1 MIIDIHS
8 LRSEFG
14 EPHSLL
20 TTSDGITLFIREW
33 EPKSAPRETA
43 ILILHGITAYSGPYS
58 MIAEPLASKG
68 FAVYGLDLRG
78 HGLSDGNRGDT
89 PGRERYVKDLCETIA
104 FVKERHSRMV
114 VLGHSLGVLSSV
126 MAMESCID
134 NFDGAILLS
143 GARTTR
149 PGVYPPLG
157 AMQKLKILI
166 SSIFSPSKPVMEYRR
181 DGMVGLDDPLFTFQ
195 YTLRFMRTTILADF
209 DFPLELPF
217 PVLVG
222 IGEEDE
228 LFTVEAARAI
238 FDEIQSEVKEF
249 MVAKGARHAVFPEG
263 SLNPMLDWVDST
275 FK

>member
-1 MIIDIHS
+1 MTIDIHS

-20 TTSDGITLFIREW
+20 TTSDGITLFVREW
-33 EPKSAPRETA
+33 EPKSTPKETA

-58 MIAEPLASKG
+58 MIAEPLASRG
-68 FAVYGLDLRG
+68 FPVYGLDLRG
-78 HGLSDGNRGDT
+78 HGFSDGNRGDT

-104 FVKERHSRMV
+104 FVKEKHSRMI

-143 GARTTR
+143 GARTAR
-149 PGVYPPLG
+149 PGVYPPMG
-157 AMQKLKILI
+157 AMQKLKILL
-166 SSIFSPSKPVMEYRR
+166 SSIFYPSRPVMEYRR
-181 DGMVGLDDPLFTFQ
+181 EGMVGLDDPLFTFR

-209 DFPLELPF
+209 DFPPEMPF

-222 IGEEDE
+222 IGEDDE
-228 LFTVEAARAI
+228 LFAVEAAKDL
-238 FDEIQSEVKEF
+238 FEEVPSETKDF
-249 MVAKGARHAVFPEG
+249 LVAKGAKHAVFPEG
-263 SLNPMLDWVDST
+263 SLNSMFDWTEST